1 MEYAPELLLVATV
14 GVVGVL
20 HTIVPDH
27 GVPITLANVV
37 GRALKRLAPRSS
49 PEADM

>member
-1 MEYAPELLLVATV
+1 MTFNPELLLIVSV

-27 GVPITLANVV
+27 WAPI
-37 GRALKRLAPRSS
+37 ALIAAATRLV
-49 PEADM
+49 DG

>member
-1 MEYAPELLLVATV
+1 MNFSPELLLIVSV

-27 GVPITLANVV
+27 CWF
-37 GRALKRLAPRSS
+37 RS
-49 PEADM
+49 P